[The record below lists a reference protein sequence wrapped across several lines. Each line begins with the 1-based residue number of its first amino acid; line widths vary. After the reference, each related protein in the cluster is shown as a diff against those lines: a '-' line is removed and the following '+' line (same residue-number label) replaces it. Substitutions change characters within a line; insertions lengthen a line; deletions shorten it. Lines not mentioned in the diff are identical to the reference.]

1 MVIVKGKKS
10 LITAI
15 ALSSLVF
22 AGCGNSSDDSKSES
36 YSSNGEKIFKNNSCV
51 GCHGKD
57 LEGASGPALKN
68 IGTKLSEADIEKIIN
83 EGKGSMPSKVVDE
96 KDAKEVA
103 KWLAEQK

>member
-1 MVIVKGKKS
+1 MKGKKS
-10 LITAI
+10 LIIAV

-22 AGCGNSSDDSKSES
+22 AGCGNSSDDNKSEA
-36 YSSNGEKIFKNNSCV
+36 YSSKGEEVFKNNSCV

-68 IGTKLSEADIEKIIN
+68 IGSKLSEAEIEKVIN